1 MSSNEIEF
9 VKGVNKLHAFYTEH
23 VRMLAHAYDLT
34 DRQAATLL
42 DDTGTATW
50 HGPSSTHR
58 GCARPGTRASAARTC
73 AVTAGR
79 TIRLARRPDPPPG

>member
-1 MSSNEIEF
+1 MVAETYATEGIDMSNEIEF

-42 DDTGTATW
+42 DDYGY
-50 HGPSSTHR
+50 HNV
-58 GCARPGTRASAARTC
+58 ARSILYPPR
-73 AVTAGR
+73 VEE
-79 TIRLARRPDPPPG
+79 IPDSMDRDPKD